1 MDKTDIAEL
10 TLINSL
16 SVRRS
21 DRVLIV
27 CDEETI
33 EIGQAFFQG
42 ASRISMNP
50 HLIEMKKGKR
60 HGDEPSR
67 MVARAMAESDV
78 IMAPTTYSLTY
89 TNATRMALSK
99 GARIATMPGLT
110 MEMLM
115 SGGLD
120 ADYERIAKR
129 IKKFAKYVSRE
140 RSLRIVSEE
149 GCDVKMSIRGRD
161 WITEDTGLCHRRGS
175 ITNLPAG
182 EVFIAP
188 RERSA
193 NGKIVID
200 GVFTEG
206 ISGKISLEI
215 KEGVVQ
221 EIEGPEEVKE
231 IMMRGECQRTL
242 CEIGIGMNPA
252 AGIMWNVLEDQKKLG
267 TVHIGFGDN
276 STFGG
281 KIQCDQHYDGLILHP
296 TLWIGK
302 KMIIE
307 NGKFILD
314 I

>member
-1 MDKTDIAEL
+1 MDKVDIAEL
-10 TLINSL
+10 TLVNSL

-21 DRVLIV
+21 DRVLVV

-33 EIGQAFFQG
+33 DIGQAFFWG
-42 ASRISMNP
+42 ANRISMSP
-50 HLIEMKKGKR
+50 HLLEMKKGRR

-78 IMAPTTYSLTY
+78 IVAPTTYSLTY

-120 ADYERIAKR
+120 ADYGNIAKR
-129 IKKFAKYVSRE
+129 IRKFAKIVSRK
-140 RSLRIVSEE
+140 RSLRITSEE
-149 GCDVKMSIRGRD
+149 GCDISMSIRGRD
-161 WITEDTGLCHRRGS
+161 WITEDTGVCHKRGS

-193 NGKIVID
+193 NGKVVVD
-200 GVFTEG
+200 GVFTESS
-206 ISGKISLEI
+206 SGRIEMDVRD
-215 KEGVVQ
+215 GVV
-221 EIEGPEEVKE
+221 EEMDGPDDVRAQ
-231 IMMRGECQRTL
+231 IMRGSCQRTL
-242 CEIGIGMNPA
+242 CEVGIGMNPRSH
-252 AGIMWNVLEDQKKLG
+252 IMWNILEDQKKLG

-281 KIQCDQHYDGLILHP
+281 KINCDQHYDGLILHP
-296 TLWIGK
+296 NLWIGDK
-302 KMIIE
+302 KIIE
-307 NGKFILD
+307 NGNFLLEI
-314 I
+314 